1 LREKTEEDLESG
13 AMAGTGL
20 LTHVLVSKYCDHT
33 PLYRLCQIYAR
44 EGVELQRSTPRL

>member
-1 LREKTEEDLESG
+1 
-13 AMAGTGL
+13 MAGTGL